1 LHDNIS
7 VPKVEYH
14 AKGYI
19 PYWHPQ
25 QHKWMSY
32 RTVALYI
39 KAVEATIEELLR
51 LTTVG

>member
-1 LHDNIS
+1 M
-7 VPKVEYH
+7 EYH

-25 QHKWMSY
+25 QQKWMSY